1 MVKTIAL
8 GLLIAGITP
17 IALAN
22 STVINMDN
30 QQQVVDLAQPKIA
43 HPGLS
48 SACKAS
54 DLAVNC
60 LANNA
65 LGKLEEIHQRSEIIS
80 NSDLWLRQVA
90 NILLPNALFNDC
102 QERSLQKT
110 EYVNG
115 LLDYGNRTEQL
126 FNSQQQTSL
135 LYAVSVEPT
144 LNNTELSQSLLGK
157 LINPGCVFSWQQRVD
172 REAIALKP
180 VKSTKLDY
188 QYESF
193 QSSSPASIS
202 KPLSPKLPKLFPK
215 LSRSSLIVSFPQA
228 NSSFIPK
235 NTKLANPAPETK
247 RIASPFGWRIR
258 PYSNQLQFHQGIDYG
273 APYGSPV
280 VAIGNGIV
288 TKVVSGCADFGNLFC
303 GDQLGNWIEID
314 HGNGLIGTYGHL
326 KNSSIIVK
334 AGTIVSKNQN
344 IAQVGSSGWST
355 GAHLDLR
362 LKVNGKHE
370 DPAKYVMAID
380 LNKTDTNKY

>member
-8 GLLIAGITP
+8 GLLIAAITP

-30 QQQVVDLAQPKIA
+30 QQQAVDLTQPTIA
-43 HPGLS
+43 HSGLN
-48 SACKAS
+48 SACNAS
-54 DLAVNC
+54 DLTVNC
-60 LANNA
+60 LINNA
-65 LGKLEEIHQRSEIIS
+65 SGKEIHQRPEIIS
-80 NSDLWLRQVA
+80 DSDLWLRQVA
-90 NILLPNALFNDC
+90 NILLPNALFDAC
-102 QERSLQKT
+102 QERSLQNT
-110 EYVNG
+110 EYVEG
-115 LLDYGNRTEQL
+115 LLDYGNKTEQL
-126 FNSQQQTSL
+126 LSSQHQTSL
-135 LYAVSVEPT
+135 LSTVSIQPSKLSPT
-144 LNNTELSQSLLGK
+144 NTKSQSLLGK
-157 LINPGCVFSWQQRVD
+157 LINPGCVFSGQQRVD

-193 QSSSPASIS
+193 QSPSTASIS
-202 KPLSPKLPKLFPK
+202 QPLSPKLPKFPK

-247 RIASPFGWRIR
+247 RIASPFGWRTR

-326 KNSSIIVK
+326 KNSSIMVK
-334 AGTIVSKNQN
+334 AGTTVWKNQN

-370 DPAKYVMAID
+370 DPAKYVMAINP
-380 LNKTDTNKY
+380 NKTNTDKY